1 MINIF
6 PLSKLMKNSCS
17 ISLDKNLPLWIR
29 GCLQDNNK
37 LLYIDLFDPYLKFHD
52 LDNETLELINLHALE
67 FINTHALE
75 EIPISHISHLNVK
88 EVSSSQ
94 TIVNLLLKNN
104 FNTVGDIGDIR
115 KQKLTGVGKL
125 NYLAIYSAL
134 SVISEINL
142 PFFQND
148 EHQDETR
155 EVSVEYSLHQK
166 KQLMDKFI
174 FKNELSQI
182 PLIDPR
188 FRNNDQRS

>member
-1 MINIF
+1 M
-6 PLSKLMKNSCS
+6 
-17 ISLDKNLPLWIR
+17 
-29 GCLQDNNK
+29 
-37 LLYIDLFDPYLKFHD
+37 
-52 LDNETLELINLHALE
+52 
-67 FINTHALE
+67 
-75 EIPISHISHLNVK
+75 K

-188 FRNNDQRS
+188 FREQRSEIIKIINEEIKQKVEKVYE